1 MFSLRAAGV
10 NLLAIDRGSRLA
22 TETETIRLPARTE
35 LRADDILLVDV
46 VATVA
51 EKLTLMD
58 RYKVDV
64 LPLGDDPGYL
74 TDAHDGVGMAEAM
87 LSPES
92 SLIGHTVLQARIRS
106 EQGLTV
112 IGLRRGGEP
121 DPDRWYD
128 PVLVALQRTG
138 SVQLAADAMVALLG
152 GAAHSYGD
160 MILDHHAS
168 RIVHF
173 QHGDRGA
180 DGTGRS
186 GVGLRPRG
194 IAIPICHDRSVGF
207 INGFHDA
214 DLFAGEHAC
223 CRIGKLRLLGLCAY
237 RHAFRADRIHPQC
250 AADATAIAA
259 RLTDRG
265 TGA

>member
-1 MFSLRAAGV
+1 MLPLSGTVTLSEALARFRNSNVILIAALFSLRAAGV

-22 TETETIRLPARTE
+22 TETETIRLPAQTE

-128 PVLVALQRTG
+128 PVLCRSPTHRQRP
-138 SVQLAADAMVALLG
+138 
-152 GAAHSYGD
+152 
-160 MILDHHAS
+160 
-168 RIVHF
+168 
-173 QHGDRGA
+173 
-180 DGTGRS
+180 TGRRRH
-186 GVGLRPRG
+186 GRTVGRG
-194 IAIPICHDRSVGF
+194 
-207 INGFHDA
+207 
-214 DLFAGEHAC
+214 
-223 CRIGKLRLLGLCAY
+223 
-237 RHAFRADRIHPQC
+237 RA
-250 AADATAIAA
+250 
-259 RLTDRG
+259 
-265 TGA
+265 